1 MSNEG
6 KPLFVRIRNA
16 KVGSSTLFT
25 GTKQNNGLASKGA
38 DPLSFV
44 LADVTTDVSASAA
57 LPEHPVLGR
66 GAGVLA

>member
-1 MSNEG
+1 
-6 KPLFVRIRNA
+6 
-16 KVGSSTLFT
+16 
-25 GTKQNNGLASKGA
+25 LASKGA

-66 GAGVLA
+66 GGGVLA